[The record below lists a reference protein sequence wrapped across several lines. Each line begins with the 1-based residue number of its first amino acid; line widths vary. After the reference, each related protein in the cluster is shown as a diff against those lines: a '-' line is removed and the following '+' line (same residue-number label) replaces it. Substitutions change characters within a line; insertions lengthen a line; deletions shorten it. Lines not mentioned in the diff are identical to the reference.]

1 MLFDNGALDA
11 TLASAAGDDPA
22 LLNELRTAFR
32 ESVARQLDLLARS
45 RCDGNWTMAAL
56 RLKGLAA
63 SFHASELL
71 ELAEEAISGAP
82 GDPVILRKIATFLHD
97 PRITDAG

>member
-32 ESVARQLDLLARS
+32 ESVARQLDLLSRS

-97 PRITDAG
+97 PRIIDAG